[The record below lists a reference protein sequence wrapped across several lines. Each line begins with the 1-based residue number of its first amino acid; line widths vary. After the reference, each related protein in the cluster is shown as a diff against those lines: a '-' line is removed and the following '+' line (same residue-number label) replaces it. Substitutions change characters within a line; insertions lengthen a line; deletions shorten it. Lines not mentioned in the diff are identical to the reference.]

1 MPFVSLKTPF
11 DSEERSQRRHL
22 MISDALT
29 LCALFF
35 ITVALGVV
43 TNYLYQSYASHQ
55 TELAHRWLMRGV
67 ANLREGKPLAAVDA
81 LQSALAYAPSQR
93 AIQVE
98 LAEALAAAGRTQQA
112 TAYFNN
118 LLETQPGD
126 GKINLELG
134 RLAARDGNIPAT
146 IDFYQKAIYG
156 TWEGDG
162 YVRRREAR
170 LELIHFEISHA
181 LDDQARSQLLL
192 AAGNAPVNDLPLQVQ
207 IGRLMEQARDPSDAL
222 HLYRSVL
229 RVHPTYLPA
238 LEGAG
243 RSAFGMGRYLLA
255 RRFLDRFLERATA
268 DASSRTPLPQESQD
282 RAQDR
287 DQDREMLRET
297 NHLLSLY
304 PSTQISLR
312 AHSERIL
319 TDRKIAYARFTS
331 CAAAQSAPGSA
342 SAPASPPVSE
352 TATAK
357 HDALSIL
364 GLATHLGQRLRP
376 QSAVPAGPA
385 PSPFPTLDD
394 LKSRWAKEPAS
405 ITAPD
410 LEKHPELARTEI
422 QLIYDT
428 EKISQQVCGPTSGD
442 NELLLRIAMAPNA
455 VEEE

>member
-1 MPFVSLKTPF
+1 MPFASLKTPF

-22 MISDALT
+22 MISDALS

-81 LQSALAYAPSQR
+81 LQSALAYAPSER

-112 TAYFNN
+112 TAYFNS
-118 LLETQPGD
+118 LLEAQPGD

-134 RLAARDGNIPAT
+134 RLAARDGNIAST
-146 IDFYQKAIYG
+146 IDYYQRAIYG

-170 LELIHFEISHA
+170 LELVHFEISRS
-181 LDDQARSQLLL
+181 LYDQARSQLLL
-192 AAGNAPVNDLPLQVQ
+192 AAGNAPENDLPLQVQ
-207 IGRLMEQARDPSDAL
+207 IGRLMEQAQDPADAL

-229 RVHPTYLPA
+229 RSHPGYLPA

-243 RSAFGMGRYLLA
+243 RSAFQMGRYLLA
-255 RRFLDRFLERATA
+255 KRFIERAMA
-268 DASSRTPLPQESQD
+268 AAASGRAPLPKQSE
-282 RAQDR
+282 
-287 DQDREMLRET
+287 DREMLREA
-297 NHLLSLY
+297 NRVLSLY

-319 TDRKIAYARFTS
+319 TDRKIAYARYTS
-331 CAAAQSAPGSA
+331 CAAAQSPATTGS
-342 SAPASPPVSE
+342 SSTPASPPVSG
-352 TATAK
+352 TASAK
-357 HDALSIL
+357 RDALSIL

-376 QSAVPAGPA
+376 QRAVPAGPA
-385 PSPFPTLDD
+385 PRPIPTLDD
-394 LKSRWAKEPAS
+394 LKSRWAKEPPS
-405 ITAPD
+405 ITMRD
-410 LEKHPELARTEI
+410 LEKDPDLARTEI

-428 EKISQQVCGPTSGD
+428 EKTSQQICGAPSGD
-442 NELLLRIAMAPNA
+442 DELLLRIAMAPNA